1 NFLVPTQTQALIWG
15 DLVPQMILSA
25 TAPRFWSVAPV
36 QVHWVGMHMRNAESL
51 LAEAAVDAS
60 ARPRIYAAINRAAN
74 PYRAAAVVSELNA
87 GNVRS
92 AINNLTPSELYGV
105 SNSLIDTDECPIAAE

>member
-25 TAPRFWSVAPV
+25 TAPRFWSVAPA

-51 LAEAAVDAS
+51 LAEAAVDPS

-74 PYRAAAVVSELNA
+74 PYRAAAVITQLSA
-87 GNVRS
+87 GNVQS
-92 AINNLTPSELYGV
+92 AIDNLTPSELYSI
-105 SNSLIDTDECPIAAE
+105 SNSLIENDECPIA